1 MFLGSSFFW
10 ILLGLL
16 LVGAEMFI
24 PGFVVFFFGIGAVV
38 TGIAAAIF
46 PFIKG
51 SVAMQGIVWIA
62 ATAFFMGFFRKKFA
76 GIFKGTILNRQ
87 IESNVGKSAEVME
100 PITPDTPGRVRYQGT
115 SWKAIS
121 YTEKF
126 DKGDVVDI
134 VEEEGLAFIV
144 SKHLEL

>member
-1 MFLGSSFFW
+1 MFFSSSFFW
-10 ILLGLL
+10 ILLGLV

-24 PGFVVFFFGIGAVV
+24 PGFVIFFFGMGAVL
-38 TGIAAAIF
+38 TGLAAAIL
-46 PFIKG
+46 PFIK
-51 SVAMQGIVWIA
+51 SSAAAQGILWIA

-87 IESNVGKSAEVME
+87 IESHVGKSAEVIE

-115 SWKAIS
+115 SWSAMS

-126 DKGDVVDI
+126 DKGDEVDI
-134 VEEEGLAFIV
+134 VEEKGLTFIV